1 MRMPPTHDVLACW
14 WQASVMR
21 KLVRK
26 SRSPDRRSREVP
38 SVSTTKKRPRA
49 KAAATTAP
57 TSRARKSVAYSAATE
72 MLGEA
77 VRQMHFQ
84 PGQFQWVMEY
94 LLTGIQAELSAM
106 FADSR
111 GNTFNAF
118 LWEEDPKNDENL
130 VILTCA
136 AESDYLDRSFPKTD
150 LLTWQA
156 MYRDSPMYDRDRR
169 SNRRGPWGR
178 YRAVAAFPIRCASH
192 GNQHGSVKP
201 VAGISIK
208 STQPNHF
215 DDRVNEIYS
224 TLKPAL
230 SLIALVL
237 QCRAAF
243 DKSPSP
249 GEGSNGKN
257 HKGSNRRQRNRR
269 Q

>member
-1 MRMPPTHDVLACW
+1 
-14 WQASVMR
+14 MR

-26 SRSPDRRSREVP
+26 RRSLDRRSRKVLP
-38 SVSTTKKRPRA
+38 ASTTKKRPRA

-77 VRQMHFQ
+77 VRQMSFQ
-84 PGQFQWVMEY
+84 PGQFHWVMEY

-106 FADSR
+106 FPDSR
-111 GNTFNAF
+111 GNRFNAF
-118 LWEEDPKNDENL
+118 LWEEDPKNDKNL

-136 AESDYLDRSFPKTD
+136 AESAFLYRSFPKID

-156 MYRDSPMYDRDRR
+156 MHRDRPMYDRDRR
-169 SNRRGPWGR
+169 FRSGEPWGR

-192 GNQHGSVKP
+192 GNQQDSSKP

-224 TLKPAL
+224 TLKPVL

-249 GEGSNGKN
+249 GTGSNGKN